1 MHDFAD
7 IYDFLI
13 LSKGA
18 MVPDSHCA
26 QKGHFLSE
34 YLHLCVCHG
43 TVIYCYQ

>member
-18 MVPDSHCA
+18 EVADPIAPTIST
-26 QKGHFLSE
+26 
-34 YLHLCVCHG
+34 Y
-43 TVIYCYQ
+43 